1 MPSDLL
7 NRTIAMLKP
16 IRRFVFVVMSVL
28 SLSVAT
34 NARAQLEPVIAVVDV
49 DAVIRDSQAMTTLG
63 AQLLELQTE
72 WENELTALNK
82 ELAANLRAAQER
94 LDAEDIDQE
103 AFRQVQ
109 IRTQRD
115 LQQLRQ
121 EANARQRKLIQA
133 RRVAEEE
140 LQRRLEE
147 IVIRIASDRGANLVF
162 NYSGIVI
169 AALGFDISEQ
179 AIQELNQQIPELNI
193 TVNAPTQEEIQ
204 SEQAAGGS

>member
-1 MPSDLL
+1 
-7 NRTIAMLKP
+7 
-16 IRRFVFVVMSVL
+16 
-28 SLSVAT
+28 
-34 NARAQLEPVIAVVDV
+34 
-49 DAVIRDSQAMTTLG
+49 MTTLG
-63 AQLLELQTE
+63 AQLLELQTQ

-82 ELAANLRAAQER
+82 ELAANLRGAQEQ
-94 LDAEDIDQE
+94 LDAEEIDQE

-193 TVNAPTQEEIQ
+193 TVNAPTPEEIQ
-204 SEQAAGGS
+204 SEQADSGN

>member
-1 MPSDLL
+1 
-7 NRTIAMLKP
+7 MLKP
-16 IRRFVFVVMSVL
+16 IRRFVFIFLSVL
-28 SLSVAT
+28 SLSLAT

-63 AQLLELQTE
+63 AQLLELQTQ

-82 ELAANLRAAQER
+82 ELAANLRSAQEQ
-94 LDAEDIDQE
+94 LDAEEIDQE

-193 TVNAPTQEEIQ
+193 TVNAPTPEEIQ
-204 SEQAAGGS
+204 SEQADSGN

>member
-1 MPSDLL
+1 
-7 NRTIAMLKP
+7 MLKL
-16 IRRFVFVVMSVL
+16 IRRFVFVVLSVL
-28 SLSVAT
+28 SLSLAT

-63 AQLLELQTE
+63 AQLLELQTQ

-82 ELAANLRAAQER
+82 ELAANLRSAQEQ
-94 LDAEDIDQE
+94 LDAEEIDQE

-193 TVNAPTQEEIQ
+193 TVNAPTPEEIQ
-204 SEQAAGGS
+204 SEQADSGN

>member
-1 MPSDLL
+1 
-7 NRTIAMLKP
+7 MLKP
-16 IRRFVFVVMSVL
+16 IRRFVIVLLSVL
-28 SLSVAT
+28 SLSITT

-63 AQLLELQTE
+63 AQLLELQTQ

-82 ELAANLRAAQER
+82 ELAANLRSAQEQ
-94 LDAEDIDQE
+94 LDAEEIDQE

-193 TVNAPTQEEIQ
+193 TVNAPTPEEIQ
-204 SEQAAGGS
+204 SEQADSSS

>member
-1 MPSDLL
+1 
-7 NRTIAMLKP
+7 MLKP
-16 IRRFVFVVMSVL
+16 IRRFVFVVLSVL
-28 SLSVAT
+28 SLSLAT

-63 AQLLELQTE
+63 AQLLELQTQ

-82 ELAANLRAAQER
+82 ELAANLRSAQEQ
-94 LDAEDIDQE
+94 LDAEEIDQE

-193 TVNAPTQEEIQ
+193 TVNAPTPEEIQ
-204 SEQAAGGS
+204 SEQADSSN

>member
-1 MPSDLL
+1 
-7 NRTIAMLKP
+7 MLKP
-16 IRRFVFVVMSVL
+16 ILRFVFVVFSVL
-28 SLSVAT
+28 SLSLAT

-63 AQLLELQTE
+63 AQLLELQTQ

-82 ELAANLRAAQER
+82 ELAANLRGAQEQ
-94 LDAEDIDQE
+94 LDAEEIDQE

-140 LQRRLEE
+140 LQRQLEE

-193 TVNAPTQEEIQ
+193 TVNAPTPEEIQ
-204 SEQAAGGS
+204 SEQADSGN

>member
-1 MPSDLL
+1 
-7 NRTIAMLKP
+7 MLKP
-16 IRRFVFVVMSVL
+16 IRRFVFVVLSVL
-28 SLSVAT
+28 SLSLAT

-63 AQLLELQTE
+63 AQLLELQTQ

-82 ELAANLRAAQER
+82 ELAANLRSAQEQ
-94 LDAEDIDQE
+94 LDAEEIDQE
-103 AFRQVQ
+103 AFRRVQ

-193 TVNAPTQEEIQ
+193 TVNAPTPEEIQ
-204 SEQAAGGS
+204 SEQADSGN

>member
-1 MPSDLL
+1 
-7 NRTIAMLKP
+7 MLKP
-16 IRRFVFVVMSVL
+16 IRRFVFVVFSVL
-28 SLSVAT
+28 SLSLAT

-82 ELAANLRAAQER
+82 ELAANLRGAQEQ
-94 LDAEDIDQE
+94 LDAEEIDQE

-193 TVNAPTQEEIQ
+193 TVNAPTPEEIQ
-204 SEQAAGGS
+204 SEQANSGN

>member
-1 MPSDLL
+1 
-7 NRTIAMLKP
+7 MLKP
-16 IRRFVFVVMSVL
+16 LRRFVFVVFSVL
-28 SLSVAT
+28 SLSLAT

-82 ELAANLRAAQER
+82 ELAANLRSAQEQ
-94 LDAEDIDQE
+94 LDAEEIDQE

-193 TVNAPTQEEIQ
+193 TVNAPTPEEIQ
-204 SEQAAGGS
+204 SEQADSGN

>member
-1 MPSDLL
+1 
-7 NRTIAMLKP
+7 MLKP
-16 IRRFVFVVMSVL
+16 IRRFVFVVFSVL
-28 SLSVAT
+28 SLSLAT

-63 AQLLELQTE
+63 AQLLELQTQ

-82 ELAANLRAAQER
+82 ELAANLRVAQEQ
-94 LDAEDIDQE
+94 LDAEAIDQE

-193 TVNAPTQEEIQ
+193 TVNAPTPEEIQ
-204 SEQAAGGS
+204 SEQADSGN

>member
-1 MPSDLL
+1 
-7 NRTIAMLKP
+7 MLKP
-16 IRRFVFVVMSVL
+16 LRRFVFVVFSVL
-28 SLSVAT
+28 SLSLAT

-63 AQLLELQTE
+63 AQLLELQTQ

-82 ELAANLRAAQER
+82 ELAANLRNAEDQ
-94 LDAEDIDQE
+94 LDAEEIDQE

-193 TVNAPTQEEIQ
+193 TVNAPTPEEIQ
-204 SEQAAGGS
+204 SEQADSGN

>member
-1 MPSDLL
+1 
-7 NRTIAMLKP
+7 MLKP
-16 IRRFVFVVMSVL
+16 FRRFVFVVFSVL
-28 SLSVAT
+28 SLSLAT

-63 AQLLELQTE
+63 AQLLELQTQ

-82 ELAANLRAAQER
+82 ELAANLRGAQEQ
-94 LDAEDIDQE
+94 LDAEEIDQE

-193 TVNAPTQEEIQ
+193 TVNAPTPEEIQ
-204 SEQAAGGS
+204 SEQADSGN

>member
-1 MPSDLL
+1 
-7 NRTIAMLKP
+7 MLKP

-193 TVNAPTQEEIQ
+193 TVNAPTPEEIQ

>member
-1 MPSDLL
+1 
-7 NRTIAMLKP
+7 MLKP
-16 IRRFVFVVMSVL
+16 IQRFVFLIFSVL
-28 SLSVAT
+28 SLSLAT

-63 AQLLELQTE
+63 AQLLELQTQ

-82 ELAANLRAAQER
+82 ELAANLRGAQEQ
-94 LDAEDIDQE
+94 LDSEEIDQE

-140 LQRRLEE
+140 LQLRLEE

-179 AIQELNQQIPELNI
+179 AIQELNRQIPELDI
-193 TVNAPTQEEIQ
+193 TVNAPTPEEIQ
-204 SEQAAGGS
+204 SEQANSGN

>member
-1 MPSDLL
+1 
-7 NRTIAMLKP
+7 MLKP
-16 IRRFVFVVMSVL
+16 LRRFVFVVFSVL
-28 SLSVAT
+28 SLSLAT

-63 AQLLELQTE
+63 AQLLELQTQ

-82 ELAANLRAAQER
+82 ELAANLRSAQEQ
-94 LDAEDIDQE
+94 LDAEQIDPE

-193 TVNAPTQEEIQ
+193 TVNAPTPEEIQ
-204 SEQAAGGS
+204 SEQADSGN

>member
-1 MPSDLL
+1 
-7 NRTIAMLKP
+7 MLKP
-16 IRRFVFVVMSVL
+16 LRRFVFVVFSVL
-28 SLSVAT
+28 SLSLAT

-82 ELAANLRAAQER
+82 ELAANLRNAEDQ
-94 LDAEDIDQE
+94 LDAEEIDQE

-193 TVNAPTQEEIQ
+193 TVNAPTPEEIQ
-204 SEQAAGGS
+204 SEQADSGN

>member
-1 MPSDLL
+1 M
-7 NRTIAMLKP
+7 
-16 IRRFVFVVMSVL
+16 FVVLSVL
-28 SLSVAT
+28 SLSLAT

-63 AQLLELQTE
+63 AQLLELQTQ
-72 WENELTALNK
+72 WENELTAFNK
-82 ELAANLRAAQER
+82 ELAANLRSAQEQ
-94 LDAEDIDQE
+94 LDAEEIDQD

-193 TVNAPTQEEIQ
+193 TVNAPTPEEIQ
-204 SEQAAGGS
+204 SEQADSGN

>member
-1 MPSDLL
+1 
-7 NRTIAMLKP
+7 MLKP
-16 IRRFVFVVMSVL
+16 LRRFVFVVFSVL
-28 SLSVAT
+28 SLSLAT

-82 ELAANLRAAQER
+82 ELAANLRGAQEQ
-94 LDAEDIDQE
+94 LDAEEIDQE

-193 TVNAPTQEEIQ
+193 TVNAPTPEEIQ
-204 SEQAAGGS
+204 SEQADSDN

>member
-1 MPSDLL
+1 
-7 NRTIAMLKP
+7 MLKP
-16 IRRFVFVVMSVL
+16 LRRFVFVVFSVL
-28 SLSVAT
+28 SLSLAT

-63 AQLLELQTE
+63 AQLLELQTQ

-82 ELAANLRAAQER
+82 ELAANLRVAQEQ
-94 LDAEDIDQE
+94 LDAEAIDQE

-140 LQRRLEE
+140 LQRQLEE

-193 TVNAPTQEEIQ
+193 TVNAPTPEEIQ
-204 SEQAAGGS
+204 SEQADSGN

>member
-1 MPSDLL
+1 
-7 NRTIAMLKP
+7 MLKP
-16 IRRFVFVVMSVL
+16 IRRFVFVVFSVL
-28 SLSVAT
+28 SLSLAT
-34 NARAQLEPVIAVVDV
+34 NARAQLAPVIAVVDV

-63 AQLLELQTE
+63 AQLLELQTQ

-82 ELAANLRAAQER
+82 ELAANLRVAQEQ
-94 LDAEDIDQE
+94 LDEEAIDQE

-140 LQRRLEE
+140 LQRQLEE
-147 IVIRIASDRGANLVF
+147 IVIRLASDRGANLVF

-193 TVNAPTQEEIQ
+193 TVNAPTPEEIQ
-204 SEQAAGGS
+204 SEQADSDN

>member
-1 MPSDLL
+1 
-7 NRTIAMLKP
+7 MLKP
-16 IRRFVFVVMSVL
+16 IRRFVFVVFSVL
-28 SLSVAT
+28 SLSLAT
-34 NARAQLEPVIAVVDV
+34 NARAQLAPVIAVVDV

-82 ELAANLRAAQER
+82 ELAANLRGAQEQ
-94 LDAEDIDQE
+94 LDSEEIDQE

-193 TVNAPTQEEIQ
+193 TVNAPTPEEIQ
-204 SEQAAGGS
+204 SEQADSGN

>member
-1 MPSDLL
+1 
-7 NRTIAMLKP
+7 MLKP
-16 IRRFVFVVMSVL
+16 IRRFVFVVFSVL
-28 SLSVAT
+28 SLSLAT
-34 NARAQLEPVIAVVDV
+34 NARAQLAPVIAVVDV

-82 ELAANLRAAQER
+82 ELAANLRGAQEQ
-94 LDAEDIDQE
+94 LDAEEIDQE

-140 LQRRLEE
+140 LQRRLVE

-193 TVNAPTQEEIQ
+193 TVNAPTPEEIQ
-204 SEQAAGGS
+204 SEQADSGN

>member
-1 MPSDLL
+1 
-7 NRTIAMLKP
+7 MLKP
-16 IRRFVFVVMSVL
+16 LRRFVFVVFSVL
-28 SLSVAT
+28 SLSLAT
-34 NARAQLEPVIAVVDV
+34 TARAQLEPVIAVVDV

-82 ELAANLRAAQER
+82 ELAANLRVAQEQ
-94 LDAEDIDQE
+94 LDAEAIDQE

-193 TVNAPTQEEIQ
+193 TVNAPTPEEIQ
-204 SEQAAGGS
+204 SEQADSGN

>member
-1 MPSDLL
+1 
-7 NRTIAMLKP
+7 MLKP
-16 IRRFVFVVMSVL
+16 LRRFVFVVFSVL
-28 SLSVAT
+28 SLSLAT
-34 NARAQLEPVIAVVDV
+34 TARAQLEPVIAVVDV

-82 ELAANLRAAQER
+82 ELAANLRGAQEQ
-94 LDAEDIDQE
+94 LDAEEIDQE

-193 TVNAPTQEEIQ
+193 TVNAPTPEEIQ
-204 SEQAAGGS
+204 SEQADSGN

>member
-1 MPSDLL
+1 
-7 NRTIAMLKP
+7 MLKP
-16 IRRFVFVVMSVL
+16 LRRFVFVVFSVL
-28 SLSVAT
+28 SLSLAT

-49 DAVIRDSQAMTTLG
+49 DAVIRDSQAMTTMG

-82 ELAANLRAAQER
+82 ELAANLRGAQEQ
-94 LDAEDIDQE
+94 LDAEEIDQE

-193 TVNAPTQEEIQ
+193 TVNAPTPEEIQ
-204 SEQAAGGS
+204 SEQADSDN

>member
-1 MPSDLL
+1 
-7 NRTIAMLKP
+7 MLKP
-16 IRRFVFVVMSVL
+16 IRRFVFVVLSVL
-28 SLSVAT
+28 SLSLAT

-63 AQLLELQTE
+63 AQLLELQTQ
-72 WENELTALNK
+72 WENELTAFNK
-82 ELAANLRAAQER
+82 ELAANLRSAQEQ
-94 LDAEDIDQE
+94 LDAEEIDQD

-179 AIQELNQQIPELNI
+179 AIQELNQQIPELTI
-193 TVNAPTQEEIQ
+193 TVNAPTPEEIQ
-204 SEQAAGGS
+204 SEQADSGN

>member
-1 MPSDLL
+1 
-7 NRTIAMLKP
+7 MLKP
-16 IRRFVFVVMSVL
+16 IRRFVFVVFSVL
-28 SLSVAT
+28 SLSLAT

-82 ELAANLRAAQER
+82 ELAANLRGAQEQ
-94 LDAEDIDQE
+94 LDAEEIDQE

-193 TVNAPTQEEIQ
+193 TVNAPTPEEIQ
-204 SEQAAGGS
+204 SEQADSGN

>member
-1 MPSDLL
+1 
-7 NRTIAMLKP
+7 MLKP
-16 IRRFVFVVMSVL
+16 LRRFVFVVFSVL
-28 SLSVAT
+28 SLSLAT

-82 ELAANLRAAQER
+82 ELAANLRGAQEQ
-94 LDAEDIDQE
+94 LDAEEIDHE

-193 TVNAPTQEEIQ
+193 TVNAPTPEEIQ
-204 SEQAAGGS
+204 SEQADSGN

>member
-1 MPSDLL
+1 MHM
-7 NRTIAMLKP
+7 R
-16 IRRFVFVVMSVL
+16 IRRIVL
-28 SLSVAT
+28 VLVSILTLSIGQA
-34 NARAQLEPVIAVVDV
+34 ARGQLEPVIAVVDV
-49 DAVIRDSQAMTTLG
+49 DAVIRDSQAMTTLS
-63 AQLLELQTE
+63 AQLLELQSQ

-82 ELAANLRAAQER
+82 DLAANLRSAQES
-94 LDAEDIDQE
+94 LDAAEIDQE
-103 AFRQVQ
+103 AFRKVQ

-179 AIQELNQQIPELNI
+179 AIQELNEQIPELNI
-193 TVNAPTQEEIQ
+193 TVNAPTPEEIQ
-204 SEQAAGGS
+204 SEPAESGN

>member
-1 MPSDLL
+1 
-7 NRTIAMLKP
+7 MLKP
-16 IRRFVFVVMSVL
+16 LRRFVFVVFSVL
-28 SLSVAT
+28 SLSLAT

-82 ELAANLRAAQER
+82 ELAANLRGAQEQ
-94 LDAEDIDQE
+94 LDSEEIDQE

-140 LQRRLEE
+140 LQLRLEE

-179 AIQELNQQIPELNI
+179 AIQELNRQIPELDI
-193 TVNAPTQEEIQ
+193 TVNAPTPEEIQ
-204 SEQAAGGS
+204 SEQANSGN

>member
-1 MPSDLL
+1 
-7 NRTIAMLKP
+7 MLKP

-28 SLSVAT
+28 SLSLAT

-94 LDAEDIDQE
+94 LDAEAIDQE

-147 IVIRIASDRGANLVF
+147 IVIRIASGRGANLVF

-193 TVNAPTQEEIQ
+193 TVNAPTPEEIQ
-204 SEQAAGGS
+204 SEQAAGGN

>member
-1 MPSDLL
+1 
-7 NRTIAMLKP
+7 MLKP
-16 IRRFVFVVMSVL
+16 IRRFVIVLLSVL
-28 SLSVAT
+28 SLSITT

-63 AQLLELQTE
+63 AQLLELQTQ

-82 ELAANLRAAQER
+82 ELAANLRSAQEQ
-94 LDAEDIDQE
+94 LDAEEIDQE

-193 TVNAPTQEEIQ
+193 TVNAPTPEEIQ
-204 SEQAAGGS
+204 SEQANSGN

>member
-1 MPSDLL
+1 
-7 NRTIAMLKP
+7 MLKP
-16 IRRFVFVVMSVL
+16 IRRFVFVVLSVL
-28 SLSVAT
+28 SLSLAS
-34 NARAQLEPVIAVVDV
+34 NAKAQLEPVIAVVDV

-63 AQLLELQTE
+63 AQLLELQTQ
-72 WENELTALNK
+72 WENELTAFNK
-82 ELAANLRAAQER
+82 ELAANLRSAQEQ
-94 LDAEDIDQE
+94 LDAEEIDQD

-193 TVNAPTQEEIQ
+193 TVNAPTPEEIQ
-204 SEQAAGGS
+204 SEQADSGN

>member
-1 MPSDLL
+1 
-7 NRTIAMLKP
+7 MLKP
-16 IRRFVFVVMSVL
+16 IRRFVFVVFSVL
-28 SLSVAT
+28 SLSLAT
-34 NARAQLEPVIAVVDV
+34 NARAQLAPVIAVVDV

-72 WENELTALNK
+72 WENELPALNK
-82 ELAANLRAAQER
+82 ELAANLRGAQEQ
-94 LDAEDIDQE
+94 LDAEEIDQE

-140 LQRRLEE
+140 LQRQLEE

-193 TVNAPTQEEIQ
+193 TVNAPTPGEIQ
-204 SEQAAGGS
+204 SEQADSDN

>member
-1 MPSDLL
+1 
-7 NRTIAMLKP
+7 MLKP
-16 IRRFVFVVMSVL
+16 LRRFVFVVFSVL
-28 SLSVAT
+28 SLSLAT

-82 ELAANLRAAQER
+82 ELAANLRGAQER
-94 LDAEDIDQE
+94 LDEEEIDQE

-193 TVNAPTQEEIQ
+193 TVNAPTPEEIQ
-204 SEQAAGGS
+204 SEQADSGN

>member
-1 MPSDLL
+1 
-7 NRTIAMLKP
+7 MLKP
-16 IRRFVFVVMSVL
+16 IRRFVFVVLSVL
-28 SLSVAT
+28 SLSLAS
-34 NARAQLEPVIAVVDV
+34 NAKAQLEPVIAVVDV

-63 AQLLELQTE
+63 AQLLELQTQ
-72 WENELTALNK
+72 WENELTAFNK
-82 ELAANLRAAQER
+82 ELAANLRSAQEQ
-94 LDAEDIDQE
+94 LDAEEIDQE

-193 TVNAPTQEEIQ
+193 TVNAPTPEEIQ
-204 SEQAAGGS
+204 SEQADSGN

>member
-1 MPSDLL
+1 
-7 NRTIAMLKP
+7 MLKP
-16 IRRFVFVVMSVL
+16 FRRFVFVVFSVL
-28 SLSVAT
+28 SLSLAT

-82 ELAANLRAAQER
+82 ELAANLRGAQEQ
-94 LDAEDIDQE
+94 LDAEEIDQE

-193 TVNAPTQEEIQ
+193 TVNAPTPEEIQ
-204 SEQAAGGS
+204 SEQADSGN

>member
-1 MPSDLL
+1 
-7 NRTIAMLKP
+7 MLKP

-49 DAVIRDSQAMTTLG
+49 DAVIRDSLAMTTLG

-193 TVNAPTQEEIQ
+193 TVNAPTPEEIQ

>member
-1 MPSDLL
+1 
-7 NRTIAMLKP
+7 MLKP
-16 IRRFVFVVMSVL
+16 IRRFVIVLLSVL
-28 SLSVAT
+28 SLSITT

-63 AQLLELQTE
+63 AQLLELQTQ

-82 ELAANLRAAQER
+82 ELAANLRSAQEQ
-94 LDAEDIDQE
+94 LDAEEIDQE

-193 TVNAPTQEEIQ
+193 TVNAPTPEEIQ
-204 SEQAAGGS
+204 SEQADSGN